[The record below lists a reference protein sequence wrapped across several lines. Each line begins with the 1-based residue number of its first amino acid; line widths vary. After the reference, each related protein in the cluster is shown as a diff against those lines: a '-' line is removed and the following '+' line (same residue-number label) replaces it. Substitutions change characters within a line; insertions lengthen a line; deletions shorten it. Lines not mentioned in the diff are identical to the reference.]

1 MLSRKPQCRTDLVLV
16 LFVEVV
22 PSKNRPVAFRRQ
34 LVEQPPD
41 NRVLLILQQA
51 VEWPGRR
58 IPHITCV
65 VARRGLTGLRSP
77 CMLDDQV
84 SGEAGHKTREP
95 FRVAHRP
102 RTNLLDRHAE
112 RLLDEI
118 VTRGTIAGGVT
129 DDDADAAQVS
139 LYELLFGLTIA
150 GSNARDKLG
159 QRHA

>member
-1 MLSRKPQCRTDLVLV
+1 MRGSSRCYLSSDRIPTFISGKTRPVLPLEAFTVALASSKQDSREMLSRKPQCRTDLVLA

-58 IPHITCV
+58 IPHIPCV

-77 CMLDDQV
+77 C
-84 SGEAGHKTREP
+84 
-95 FRVAHRP
+95 
-102 RTNLLDRHAE
+102 
-112 RLLDEI
+112 
-118 VTRGTIAGGVT
+118 
-129 DDDADAAQVS
+129 
-139 LYELLFGLTIA
+139 
-150 GSNARDKLG
+150 
-159 QRHA
+159 